1 MGANMAI
8 QNFLSGGYYGKLG
21 QTIGQ
26 RWKNK
31 RTVKAYAV
39 PTNPRTEKQQANR
52 GRFAYGVKLAQLA
65 QAATYRSLLFS
76 SESNTEWALRMS
88 VAKNATDSG
97 ITGLDA
103 VPLCPTG
110 FVPKY
115 LITNAILQNPGAT
128 SAPVLELKGTLP
140 TVSQIFAIL
149 INNGEIE
156 PGIENTAI
164 MYSEFNPD
172 KKTVTLPDSLIGK
185 IKQGMKV
192 RIISYSQS
200 LSISEISM
208 SYSLDIEINAL
219 PDFVL
224 TADKMSFTQT
234 QTLKR
239 LVLANVD
246 DASATGEVNLTVI
259 YNYGI
264 EGTGVTQ
271 LVLPLKNDASKIY
284 VEFETPNQN
293 DNDALSSYVTSAGE
307 LSVVSVAIQST
318 KYNYKVNNA
327 TIVGTDYV
335 CSGYATLAVS
345 QVASKSVALENSEI
359 DWGGINNPIST
370 ACTVLSNRLYGF
382 KSLTPQQGVTLQG
395 VAVDSAV
402 GTKLQF
408 TNDSVEQFAAF
419 SDECKIQAFTATITR
434 NGVTRSFKL
443 ETDTRF
449 ANSITESV
457 IPASETFESNF
468 FTLGSG
474 QIDMPLYGLVETQTA
489 ESLTVTD
496 LSLSIRE
503 VGSSNWHS
511 CTIEEYEDFGIGAK
525 LSASFT
531 IDDGDIFTAGDE
543 VEMKISVVSGK
554 SKAKILLN
562 NIGKTWT
569 WSGNTVSL
577 TGVVEE

>member
-1 MGANMAI
+1 MGAYMAI

-88 VAKNATDSG
+88 VAKNATDAG

-172 KKTVTLPDSLIGK
+172 TKTVTLPDSLIGK

-208 SYSLDIEINAL
+208 SYSMDIEINAL

-239 LVLANVD
+239 LVLADVD
-246 DASATGEVNLTVI
+246 DASATGEVNLNVI

-264 EGTGVTQ
+264 ESTGVTQ

-327 TIVGTDYV
+327 TIVGKDYV
-335 CSGYATLAVS
+335 CSGYATLTVS

-359 DWGGINNPIST
+359 DWGGVNNPIST

-408 TNDSVEQFAAF
+408 TNDSAEQFAAF

-443 ETDTRF
+443 EADTRL
-449 ANSITESV
+449 ANSITESA
-457 IPASETFESNF
+457 IPASEQF
-468 FTLGSG
+468 FDVGFQPGTGSFLF
-474 QIDMPLYGLVETQTA
+474 PLYGLPGQTGLVEA
-489 ESLTVTD
+489 SFTD
-496 LSLSIRE
+496 FDVKIRE
-503 VGSSNWHS
+503 VGSQNWYA
-511 CTIEEYEDFGIGAK
+511 CTLEDFESQGIGGQ
-525 LSASFT
+525 LECTFS
-531 IDDGDIFTAGDE
+531 IDDGDVFVNGDN
-543 VEMKISVVSGK
+543 VELRISVATGK
-554 SKAKILLN
+554 PNAKVTIN
-562 NIGKTWT
+562 NIAKSWT
-569 WSGNTVSL
+569 WSGNAVSL

>member
-1 MGANMAI
+1 MAI

-31 RTVKAYAV
+31 RTVKSYAV

-52 GRFAYGVKLAQLA
+52 GRFASGVKLAQLA
-65 QAATYRSLLFS
+65 QATTYRSLLFS

-156 PGIENTAI
+156 PEIENTAI

-172 KKTVTLPDSLIGK
+172 TKTVILPDSLIGK

-200 LSISEISM
+200 ISISEISM

-239 LVLANVD
+239 LVLADVD
-246 DASATGEVNLTVI
+246 DASASGDVNLTVI

-293 DNDALSSYVTSAGE
+293 DNDALSSYITSAGE

-335 CSGYATLAVS
+335 CSDYATLTAS
-345 QVASKSVALENSEI
+345 QIASKSVALENSEI
-359 DWGGINNPIST
+359 DWGEVNTPIST

-395 VAVDSAV
+395 VAVVSAI

-408 TNDSVEQFAAF
+408 TNDSAEQFAAF
-419 SDECKIQAFTATITR
+419 SDECKIQSFTATITR

-443 ETDTRF
+443 EADTKLV
-449 ANSITESV
+449 NSITESV
-457 IPASETFESNF
+457 IPTSETFESAF
-468 FTLGSG
+468 FTLGNG

-531 IDDGDIFTAGDE
+531 IDDGDIFTEGDE

-554 SKAKILLN
+554 SEAKILLN
-562 NIGKTWT
+562 DIGKTWA
-569 WSGNTVSL
+569 WSGNTVLL

>member
-172 KKTVTLPDSLIGK
+172 TKTVILPDSLIGK

-239 LVLANVD
+239 LVLADVD
-246 DASATGEVNLTVI
+246 DASATGEVNLNVI

-264 EGTGVTQ
+264 ESTGVTQ

-359 DWGGINNPIST
+359 DWGGVNNPIST

-443 ETDTRF
+443 EADTRL
-449 ANSITESV
+449 ANSITESA
-457 IPASETFESNF
+457 IPTSEQF
-468 FTLGSG
+468 FDVGFQPGTGSFLF
-474 QIDMPLYGLVETQTA
+474 PLYGLPGQTGLVEA
-489 ESLTVTD
+489 SFIDFDVK
-496 LSLSIRE
+496 IRE
-503 VGSSNWHS
+503 VGSQNWYT
-511 CTIEEYEDFGIGAK
+511 CTLEDFESQGMGGQLECTFA
-525 LSASFT
+525 
-531 IDDGDIFTAGDE
+531 IDDGDVFVNGDN
-543 VEMKISVVSGK
+543 VELRISVATGK
-554 SKAKILLN
+554 PNAKVTIN
-562 NIGKTWT
+562 NIAKSWT
-569 WSGNTVSL
+569 WSGNAVSL

>member
-1 MGANMAI
+1 MGAYMAI

-31 RTVKAYAV
+31 RTVKSYAV

-52 GRFAYGVKLAQLA
+52 GRFANGVKLAQLA

-140 TVSQIFAIL
+140 NVSQIFAIL

-172 KKTVTLPDSLIGK
+172 TKTVILPDSLIGK

-239 LVLANVD
+239 LVLADVD
-246 DASATGEVNLTVI
+246 DASATGDVNLTVI

-264 EGTGVTQ
+264 ESTGVTQ

-318 KYNYKVNNA
+318 KYNYKINNA
-327 TIVGTDYV
+327 TIVGTDYI
-335 CSGYATLAVS
+335 CSGYATIAAS
-345 QVASKSVALENSEI
+345 QIASKSVALENSEI
-359 DWGGINNPIST
+359 DWGDVNNPVL
-370 ACTVLSNRLYGF
+370 AECTVLSNQLYGF
-382 KSLTPQQGVTLQG
+382 KSLIPQQKVSLQG

-408 TNDSVEQFAAF
+408 TNDSAEQFAAF

-434 NGVTRSFKL
+434 NGITRSFKL
-443 ETDTRF
+443 EADTRL

-457 IPASETFESNF
+457 IPTSEQFFDEGFSINSGTFLF
-468 FTLGSG
+468 
-474 QIDMPLYGLVETQTA
+474 PLFGLVGKTGLVEA
-489 ESLTVTD
+489 NFTD
-496 LSLSIRE
+496 FDVKIRE
-503 VGSSNWHS
+503 VGSQNWYS
-511 CTIEEYEDFGIGAK
+511 CTLEEFESQGEGGN
-525 LSASFT
+525 LSCYFS
-531 IDDGDIFTAGDE
+531 IDDGDVFVDGDN
-543 VEMKISVVSGK
+543 VELQISVATGK
-554 SKAKILLN
+554 PNAKVTIN

>member
-1 MGANMAI
+1 MAI

-31 RTVKAYAV
+31 RTVKSYAV

-97 ITGLDA
+97 VTGLDA

-128 SAPVLELKGTLP
+128 SAPVLKLKGTLP
-140 TVSQIFAIL
+140 DVSQIFAIL

-172 KKTVTLPDSLIGK
+172 TKTVILPDSLIGK

-200 LSISEISM
+200 LSVSEISM

-246 DASATGEVNLTVI
+246 DASALGDVNLTVI

-307 LSVVSVAIQST
+307 LSVASVAIQST

-327 TIVGTDYV
+327 TIVGKDYV
-335 CSGYATLAVS
+335 CSGYAALAVS

-408 TNDSVEQFAAF
+408 TNDSAEQFAAF

-443 ETDTRF
+443 EADTKF

-457 IPASETFESNF
+457 IPTSEQF
-468 FTLGSG
+468 FDVGFQSGTGSFLF
-474 QIDMPLYGLVETQTA
+474 PLYGLVGQTGLV
-489 ESLTVTD
+489 EVNFTD
-496 LSLSIRE
+496 FDVKIRE
-503 VGSSNWHS
+503 VGSQNWYS
-511 CTIEEYEDFGIGAK
+511 CTLEDFESQGMGGQLECIFA
-525 LSASFT
+525 
-531 IDDGDIFTAGDE
+531 IDDGDVFVNGDN
-543 VEMKISVVSGK
+543 VELQISVATGK
-554 SKAKILLN
+554 PNAKVTIN
-562 NIGKTWT
+562 NIAKSWT

>member
-1 MGANMAI
+1 MAI

-172 KKTVTLPDSLIGK
+172 TKTVTLPDSLIGK

-239 LVLANVD
+239 LVLADVD
-246 DASATGEVNLTVI
+246 DASATGEVNLNVI

-264 EGTGVTQ
+264 ESTGVTQ

-359 DWGGINNPIST
+359 DWGSVNNPIST

-395 VAVDSAV
+395 VAVDSAA

-408 TNDSVEQFAAF
+408 TNDSAEQFAAF

-443 ETDTRF
+443 EADTKLV
-449 ANSITESV
+449 NSITESA
-457 IPASETFESNF
+457 IPTSETFESNF
-468 FTLGSG
+468 FTLGNG

-554 SKAKILLN
+554 SEAKILLN

-569 WSGNTVSL
+569 WSGNTVLL
-577 TGVVEE
+577 TGTVEE

>member
-1 MGANMAI
+1 MGDYMAI

-39 PTNPRTEKQQANR
+39 PTNPRTAKQQANR

-172 KKTVTLPDSLIGK
+172 TKTVILPDSLIGK

-234 QTLKR
+234 QILKR
-239 LVLANVD
+239 LILADVD
-246 DASATGEVNLTVI
+246 DASATGEVNLNVI

-264 EGTGVTQ
+264 ESTGVTQ

-327 TIVGTDYV
+327 TIAGTDYV

-359 DWGGINNPIST
+359 DWGGVNYPVFT
-370 ACTVLSNRLYGF
+370 ECTVLSNQLYGF
-382 KSLTPQQGVTLQG
+382 KSLTPQQKVALQG

-408 TNDSVEQFAAF
+408 TNMSAEEFAAF
-419 SDECKIQAFTATITR
+419 SDECKIQSFTATVSR
-434 NGVTRSFKL
+434 NGVKRLFKL
-443 ETDTRF
+443 ETDTKLV
-449 ANSITESV
+449 NSIMESI
-457 IPASETFESNF
+457 IPASEQF
-468 FTLGSG
+468 FDVGFQPGTGSFLF
-474 QIDMPLYGLVETQTA
+474 PLYGLLGQTGLVEA
-489 ESLTVTD
+489 SFTD
-496 LSLSIRE
+496 FDVKIRE
-503 VGSSNWHS
+503 VGSQNWYA
-511 CTIEEYEDFGIGAK
+511 CTLEDFESQGIGGQ
-525 LSASFT
+525 LECTFS
-531 IDDGDIFTAGDE
+531 INDGDVFVNGDN
-543 VEMKISVVSGK
+543 VELQISVATGK
-554 SKAKILLN
+554 PNAKVTIN
-562 NIGKTWT
+562 NIAKSWI

>member
-1 MGANMAI
+1 MAI

-115 LITNAILQNPGAT
+115 LITNAIIQNPGAT

-149 INNGEIE
+149 INNGELE

-172 KKTVTLPDSLIGK
+172 TKTVILPDSLIGK

-224 TADKMSFTQT
+224 TSDKMSFTQT

-239 LVLANVD
+239 LVLADVD
-246 DASATGEVNLTVI
+246 DASASGDVNLTVI

-264 EGTGVTQ
+264 ESTGVTQ

-307 LSVVSVAIQST
+307 LSVVSVTIQST

-335 CSGYATLAVS
+335 CSGYATLTVS

-359 DWGGINNPIST
+359 DWGGVNYPVFT
-370 ACTVLSNRLYGF
+370 ECTVLSNQLYGF
-382 KSLTPQQGVTLQG
+382 KSLTPQQKVSLQG
-395 VAVDSAV
+395 VAVDSAI

-408 TNDSVEQFAAF
+408 TNISAEEFAAF
-419 SDECKIQAFTATITR
+419 SDECKIQSFTATVSR
-434 NGVTRSFKL
+434 NGVKRLFKL
-443 ETDTRF
+443 EADTKL

-457 IPASETFESNF
+457 IPASETFSEPNF
-468 FTLGSG
+468 GIGGG
-474 QIDMPLYGLVETQTA
+474 QVDIPLYGIIATQTA
-489 ESLTVTD
+489 EVLTATD
-496 LSLSIRE
+496 FNIRIRE
-503 VGSSNWHS
+503 VGTQNWHS
-511 CTIEEYEDFGIGAK
+511 CTLEEYEDYGVSSK
-525 LSASFT
+525 LSGYFS
-531 IDDGDIFTAGDE
+531 IDDGEIYSAGDE
-543 VEMKISVVSGK
+543 VELQISVATGK
-554 SKAKILLN
+554 PNAKITIN
-562 NIGKTWT
+562 NIAKSWA

>member
-31 RTVKAYAV
+31 RTIKSYAV

-172 KKTVTLPDSLIGK
+172 TKTVILPDSLIGK

-200 LSISEISM
+200 LSVSEISM

-239 LVLANVD
+239 LVLADVD
-246 DASATGEVNLTVI
+246 DASATGEVNLNVI

-264 EGTGVTQ
+264 ESTGVTQ

-293 DNDALSSYVTSAGE
+293 DNDALSSYVTSDGE
-307 LSVVSVAIQST
+307 ISVVSVAIQST
-318 KYNYKVNNA
+318 KYNYKVSNA

-335 CSGYATLAVS
+335 CLGYATLAVS

-359 DWGGINNPIST
+359 DWGSVNNPVL
-370 ACTVLSNRLYGF
+370 AECTVLSNQLYGF
-382 KSLTPQQGVTLQG
+382 KSLIPQQKVSLQG
-395 VAVDSAV
+395 AAVDSAV

-408 TNDSVEQFAAF
+408 TNDSAEQFAAF
-419 SDECKIQAFTATITR
+419 SDECKIQAFTATVTR
-434 NGVTRSFKL
+434 NGITRSFKL
-443 ETDTRF
+443 EADTRF

-457 IPASETFESNF
+457 IPTSETFESIF

-474 QIDMPLYGLVETQTA
+474 QIDIPLYGLVETQTA

-525 LSASFT
+525 LLASFT

-554 SKAKILLN
+554 SEAKILLN
-562 NIGKTWT
+562 DIGKTWA
-569 WSGNTVSL
+569 WSGNTVLL
-577 TGVVEE
+577 TGTVEE

>member
-1 MGANMAI
+1 MAI

-52 GRFAYGVKLAQLA
+52 GRFAYGVRLAQLA

-164 MYSEFNPD
+164 MYSEFNPNT
-172 KKTVTLPDSLIGK
+172 KTVTLPDSLIGK

-239 LVLANVD
+239 LVLADVD
-246 DASATGEVNLTVI
+246 DASATGEVNLNVI

-264 EGTGVTQ
+264 ESTGVTQ

-335 CSGYATLAVS
+335 CSGYAKLAVS

-359 DWGGINNPIST
+359 DWGSVNNPVL
-370 ACTVLSNRLYGF
+370 AECTVLSNQLYGF
-382 KSLTPQQGVTLQG
+382 KSLIPQQKVSLQG
-395 VAVDSAV
+395 AAVDSAV

-408 TNDSVEQFAAF
+408 TNDSAEQFAAF
-419 SDECKIQAFTATITR
+419 SDECKIQSFTATITR

-443 ETDTRF
+443 ETDTRL

-457 IPASETFESNF
+457 IPTSETFESNF
-468 FTLGSG
+468 FTLGGG
-474 QIDMPLYGLVETQTA
+474 QIDMPLYGLMETQTA

-496 LSLSIRE
+496 LSLSIRK

-511 CTIEEYEDFGIGAK
+511 CTIGEYEDFGIGAK

-554 SKAKILLN
+554 SEAKILLN